1 MNLQSANFSINWMAN
16 KLEVSRSGYYA
27 WLHRQDNPG
36 PRAQEEETIAKAID
50 PIFIEHKERYGSFRI
65 HQELRGQGFKVSRKR
80 VARIMKKKGMKAK
93 CRRRFKRTKPSGI
106 QAIAGNLLN
115 RQFCPIRPDIVW
127 AGDITYIDTTDGWR
141 YLAVWMDLYSSRI
154 IGWALGETLESSLVT
169 EALERAFGCR
179 SVNLDELMIHIDQG
193 SQYIGKEFQKR
204 LVDKEITCS
213 MSRKGNCWDNAVVES
228 FFATLKDEL
237 EILDGL
243 IRDPEQLLYDI
254 WMWIEGY
261 YNRKR
266 LHSSIGYSTPIA
278 FEERQAERDK
288 VALMAA

>member
-1 MNLQSANFSINWMAN
+1 MRSIVA
-16 KLEVSRSGYYA
+16 
-27 WLHRQDNPG
+27 D
-36 PRAQEEETIAKAID
+36 QEEL
-50 PIFIEHKERYGSFRI
+50 YGSFRI
-65 HQELRGQGFKVSRKR
+65 HQELRGQGFGVSRKR

-93 CRRRFKRTKPSGI
+93 CRKRFKRTKPSGI

-115 RQFCPIRPDIVW
+115 RQFCPIRPDMFW

-141 YLAVWMDLYSSRI
+141 YLAVWMDLHSRRI
-154 IGWALGETLESSLVT
+154 IGWALGETLESSLVI

-179 SVNLDELMIHIDQG
+179 SVNLDELMIHTDQG
-193 SQYIGKEFQKR
+193 SQYTAKEFQKR

-243 IRDPEQLLYDI
+243 VRDPEQLLYDL

-266 LHSSIGYSTPIA
+266 LHSSIGYSTPVD
-278 FEERQAERDK
+278 FEKRQAERDN
-288 VALMAA
+288 VVLMAA